1 LPAALYGAYNEY
13 MTELHGTPRITDAC
27 LGESAQLCV
36 FGVDYVHLRLLDGS
50 DLYVTGWGL
59 PFAGQLLPGSHWAD
73 QEWFLGHSLK
83 LPGTSMLHRVR
94 TKEADGRPKDIVLKW
109 NRMGQDIPGETEA
122 RDLLGAEFNS
132 PFEEFSLLTELRA
145 AQCSFPGRLLTHKPL
160 AIYVPRRFVEAERLG
175 RRSYLMDAL
184 LRRHREV
191 ALDPNRQYAVIY
203 EWIEGI
209 DAGRALHEG
218 VVDEETVRILL
229 ARANAEL
236 AGRGFCVRDSKAHHL
251 IVRPRRPDGLAKDK
265 HGRAL
270 YALVDF
276 ELLERTPQR
285 ERAVRA
291 LRRRTYLAKQA
302 HRFQVRTEFPPGL
315 SLVNIMGVDYVYGR
329 VETSAGALWVVGDD
343 PGLFDYFLPE
353 KWRKTPRRGLSDS
366 SRTYETLTKDNIH
379 LVWRH
384 SRVGHVAQVGPLVR
398 DGELRQVYGYN
409 SPFEEVAI
417 SLHLLDRG
425 VETTYP
431 RAVYMSGHMLS
442 PAEGPA
448 DLSRYRSHESILM
461 PDGHPILSSHH
472 DYIVLWGYWNGPDE
486 LLATHDKDYY
496 RPVDAQQ
503 ARKEG
508 IITEGLS
515 AHLLESTQQRLARA
529 GVDAAGLAG
538 DHILLSI
545 DLTGHLAMD
554 PEGLPRA
561 RICSFDLLRHHPR

>member
-1 LPAALYGAYNEY
+1 MQLR
-13 MTELHGTPRITDAC
+13 GTFGIVDAC
-27 LGESAQLCV
+27 LAEPAPLSV

-50 DLYVTGWGL
+50 DLYVTEWGL
-59 PFAGQLLPGSHWAD
+59 PFVRQLLPGSHWGD
-73 QEWFLGHSLK
+73 HEWFVSHSVK
-83 LPGTSMLHRVR
+83 LPGTSVLHRVR

-132 PFEEFSLLTELRA
+132 PFEEFSLLTELRS

-218 VVDEETVRILL
+218 AVDEKMVKMLL

-236 AGRGFCVRDSKAHHL
+236 AGRGFRVRDSKAHHL
-251 IVRPRRPDGLAKDK
+251 IVRPRRPDGLVEDRY
-265 HGRAL
+265 GRAL

-291 LRRRTYLAKQA
+291 LRRRAYLAKQP
-302 HRFQVRTEFPPGL
+302 HRFQVREELPPGL

-353 KWRKTPRRGLSDS
+353 KWRKTSRKRLSS
-366 SRTYETLTKDNIH
+366 SGRTYETVTKDNIH
-379 LVWRH
+379 LVWRR
-384 SRVGHVAQVGPLVR
+384 SRVGHAADVDLPFG
-398 DGELRQVYGYN
+398 GEGTERIHGYN

-417 SLHLLDRG
+417 SLHLLDSG
-425 VETTYP
+425 IETTYP
-431 RAVYMSGHMLS
+431 RAVYMSGHRLS
-442 PAEGPA
+442 PAGRPA
-448 DLSRYRSHESILM
+448 DLTRYASHEAILM
-461 PDGHPILSSHH
+461 PDGHPVLSSHH

-486 LLATHDKDYY
+486 LLATHDRDYY
-496 RPVDAQQ
+496 RPVDARQ
-503 ARKEG
+503 ARDEG
-508 IITEGLS
+508 IITEELC
-515 AHLLESTQQRLARA
+515 ARLLELTRQRLARA
-529 GVDAAGLAG
+529 GVEAPGLTG
-538 DHILLSI
+538 DHILLSL
-545 DLTGHLAMD
+545 DPTGHLAID

-561 RICSFDLLRHHPR
+561 RICSFDLLRHHSR